1 MRFWTWQ
8 LVGGK
13 FIHTIPAGTT
23 HDIALVAR
31 YQKDRDSD
39 NIGGGNSSG
48 SNNSGSGE
56 RQQQP
61 LPDGVVNKKDQ
72 EQKTVNAGSEDSE
85 RIEPVPQKRADARA
99 EVLHESVS
107 PEHGERNAK
116 LVAATESFEQ
126 HRHARLP
133 KTGEMPFRIPMVF
146 LLFVSLLASNLSY
159 VLYMICGF
167 GKKKAEWF

>member
-1 MRFWTWQ
+1 M
-8 LVGGK
+8 K
-13 FIHTIPAGTT
+13 
-23 HDIALVAR
+23 
-31 YQKDRDSD
+31 
-39 NIGGGNSSG
+39 
-48 SNNSGSGE
+48 
-56 RQQQP
+56 
-61 LPDGVVNKKDQ
+61 
-72 EQKTVNAGSEDSE
+72 AGSENGG

-107 PEHGERNAK
+107 PEHGERSTE

-133 KTGEMPFRIPMVF
+133 KTGETPFRIPMVF

>member
-1 MRFWTWQ
+1 M
-8 LVGGK
+8 
-13 FIHTIPAGTT
+13 
-23 HDIALVAR
+23 
-31 YQKDRDSD
+31 
-39 NIGGGNSSG
+39 
-48 SNNSGSGE
+48 
-56 RQQQP
+56 
-61 LPDGVVNKKDQ
+61 
-72 EQKTVNAGSEDSE
+72 
-85 RIEPVPQKRADARA
+85 PQKRADARA

-126 HRHARLP
+126 HRHARLA